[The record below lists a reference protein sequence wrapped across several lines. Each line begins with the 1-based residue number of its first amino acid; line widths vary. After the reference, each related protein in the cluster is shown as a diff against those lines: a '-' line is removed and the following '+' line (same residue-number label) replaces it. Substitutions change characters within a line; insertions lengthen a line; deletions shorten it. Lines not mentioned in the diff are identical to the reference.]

1 MISKDVPP
9 FCTVRPAMENGVGG
23 LNVIG
28 MRRAGIG
35 PEDRSAAKAA
45 FKLLYR
51 SGLNMTQAREHI
63 IGRVW
68 LSDRPKAFGFY
79 RAQ

>member
-1 MISKDVPP
+1 M
-9 FCTVRPAMENGVGG
+9 RPAMENGVAG

-51 SGLNMTQAREHI
+51 SGLNMTQAREQMAELFTAGPGREI
-63 IGRVW
+63 CDFVSESKRGVCGCSIG
-68 LSDRPKAFGFY
+68 
-79 RAQ
+79 